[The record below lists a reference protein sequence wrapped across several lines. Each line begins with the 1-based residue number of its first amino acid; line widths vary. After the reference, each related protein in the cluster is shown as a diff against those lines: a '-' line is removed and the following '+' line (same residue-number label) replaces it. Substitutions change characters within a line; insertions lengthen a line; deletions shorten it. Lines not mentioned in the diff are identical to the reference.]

1 MIHELK
7 TLPIYFEEVIEG
19 RKSFEVRKNDR
30 NFKVGDM
37 LALNEYDA
45 EKKEY
50 TGNSCLVYVDYI
62 LKDENYCKNG
72 FVIMAIKPCEVCRIN
87 SPYNIIDRRTDYTVP
102 YATKK
107 GETE

>member
-50 TGNSCLVYVDYI
+50 TGNS
-62 LKDENYCKNG
+62 
-72 FVIMAIKPCEVCRIN
+72 
-87 SPYNIIDRRTDYTVP
+87 
-102 YATKK
+102 
-107 GETE
+107 